1 MNRVYLILLVV
12 CFYVAQLS
20 AQLTNWEKMP
30 NTYGGDFT
38 NIVRVN
44 DTLYA
49 CQGSLSYLYEFHVSY
64 DEGTHWEKL
73 EIPPPSGSGNI
84 IHLSQ
89 NGNFISRKINN
100 VPQKDTL
107 HFFTSNKGLTWD
119 TVQIPN
125 CKVFFEL
132 SNGTWIDLTVDGWIK
147 KSFDHGNSWQNM
159 QYLGAGF
166 SHIREIENGKILGYV
181 EPETDSTKLLYSSD
195 YGNTWSLIPISHR
208 LTSTWNEIP
217 SFYATSI
224 TSQGVIFYY
233 PNSSSSIY
241 RSTNGGTT
249 FVEVEDIPTD
259 RILELSSGRLIS
271 FMGYLG
277 YCSNIPNLH
286 YSDDQGVTWHVLSEE
301 YIEII
306 NQKEINNEFI
316 FCRSRTNSI
325 YKTTNGNT
333 WTFTGQGLIGYGI
346 DFSYLRTRVIHDS
359 LYYHY
364 KGSGIWRNKGNQ
376 PELKHIE
383 GIIDGVG
390 ILNTNKTGERLYI
403 TSFLHRLYY
412 TENYGDS
419 IREIFLPNFEACQYS
434 IDDFGEI
441 PDTDTLYISSFEGF
455 LVSTDKGFSWHKKF
469 EEPMIGFMIHPS
481 GRFICQNKN
490 TKKFIYSDD
499 NGETWH
505 PSNDNG
511 DNLVATIGLEGNSG
525 KLCISPNGVIYVLRH
540 ASSQGNSGEYLWKSY
555 DAGINWIKCPTKMNN
570 SDILFVSDNN
580 VIYLTN
586 NGSVYT
592 SADEG
597 LSWQIFEI
605 APDIHIHHMA
615 ISPSQKIYA
624 CVINPEAVGT
634 AQLITL
640 RSTTAATQGA
650 FLHGK
655 VEKDADGD
663 CGTVDPSNPLTNWI
677 VKAENAEHEYFI
689 QTAYDGSYT
698 FFIDTGFYE
707 VSATTPNAIWW
718 QGCNNLQVANLDSLF
733 SRDTANFLFTA
744 QAECPLMS
752 VQVSAPFLRRC
763 FTSAVYVNYCNVG
776 TVDADSAYVDITLDP
791 YLSITSAPLPYVDLG
806 NHSYRFYLD
815 TVKFGTCG
823 DFQFNVYTA
832 CGDSTVLGQTHCI
845 VAHGFPDSLCAP
857 VPNWSGA
864 YLEASA
870 TCQDSIIHLKLQNT
884 GNAASQE
891 LEYIIIED
899 DIVLF
904 QDSEEYAPLETME
917 FDFPANGKTWRIES
931 EQEPGHP
938 FSSRAL
944 AFDEGCAGFESL
956 GFITQ
961 FSVNGWTPSIHQF
974 CAQNQGSYDPNDKQG
989 FPTGSGEEHNIRPNT
1004 SVDYLIR
1011 FQNTGTDTAFTV
1023 IVRDTL
1029 SPLWDPTTFQM
1040 GPTSHPV
1047 IAKLSGEGILGFEFY
1062 NINLPDSS
1070 TNLAASQGF
1079 LQFSIQPYEDVP
1091 LGSVLENKAHI
1102 YFDFNEAITTNTTW
1116 HTLSLPSVSGSTTI
1130 SGPKPTPTLMV
1141 SPNPFVHDIQ
1151 ITTIDEHSG
1160 PLTLTFYDN
1169 HGRKVLSKKGNG
1181 TFHLHQENHLFPGL
1195 YQVEIRDENNLI
1207 LGSGKIL
1214 KK

>member
-12 CFYVAQLS
+12 CFYVVQLS
-20 AQLTNWEKMP
+20 AQPTNWEKMP
-30 NTYGGDFT
+30 DTYGGEFIT
-38 NIVRVN
+38 IVQVN
-44 DTLYA
+44 DTLYTHEN
-49 CQGSLSYLYEFHVSY
+49 LSPGNLHVSY
-64 DEGTHWEKL
+64 DEGAQWKKIQ
-73 EIPPPSGSGNI
+73 IPTPPGSGSI
-84 IHLSQ
+84 IHLST
-89 NGNFISRKINN
+89 NGNFISRRINFTN
-100 VPQKDTL
+100 NDTL
-107 HFFTSNKGLTWD
+107 YFFTSNKGLTWD

-125 CKVFFEL
+125 HKLFIEL
-132 SNGTWIDLTVDGWIK
+132 SNSTWLVLTKDGWIK
-147 KSFDHGNSWQNM
+147 KSFDHGDSWQNV
-159 QYLGAGF
+159 QYIGAGR
-166 SHIREIENGKILGYV
+166 SHFREVENGKLLGYI
-181 EPETDSTKLLYSSD
+181 EPETDSTKLLYSGD
-195 YGNTWSLIPISHR
+195 YGNTWNFIPISHR
-208 LTSTWNEIP
+208 LLSNHQKP
-217 SFYATSI
+217 SMNTTFM
-224 TSQGVIFYY
+224 TSQGVIFYF
-233 PNSSSSIY
+233 PLTVNGSFF
-241 RSTNGGTT
+241 RSTNGGAT
-249 FVEVEDIPTD
+249 FEEININNFYPEM
-259 RILELSSGRLIS
+259 ILELSSGRLIAFS
-271 FMGYLG
+271 QYSGTCSGYTTS
-277 YCSNIPNLH
+277 YF
-286 YSDDQGVTWHVLSEE
+286 SDDQGATWHTPS
-301 YIEII
+301 IETIFPLF
-306 NQKEINNEFI
+306 QKETNNDFI
-316 FCRSRTNSI
+316 FCLS
-325 YKTTNGNT
+325 TTNGVYKSPDGNN
-333 WTFTGQGLIGYGI
+333 WKWAGKGLIGAGKDRY
-346 DFSYLRTRVIHDS
+346 YLKTRVINDS

-364 KGSGIWRNKGNQ
+364 MGSGVWRNKGNQ
-376 PELKHIE
+376 SELKHIE
-383 GIIDGVG
+383 GIMEGVMFF
-390 ILNTNKTGERLYI
+390 NTNLSGEKLYI
-403 TSFLHRLYY
+403 TSYDQRLYY
-412 TENYGDS
+412 SENYGDS
-419 IREIFLPNFEACQYS
+419 IREIILPNAEICFYS
-434 IDDFGEI
+434 INDFGAI
-441 PDTDTLYISSFEGF
+441 PDTDTLYISSFKGF
-455 LVSTDKGFSWHKKF
+455 FISPDKGINWYQKYN
-469 EEPMIGFMIHPS
+469 EPIVGFMIHPS
-481 GRFICQNKN
+481 GRLICQNYN

-505 PSNDNG
+505 QSNDSGAFDLTSWNG
-511 DNLVATIGLEGNSG
+511 EI
-525 KLCISPNGVIYVLRH
+525 KKISPSGVIYVFRSAALQSDK
-540 ASSQGNSGEYLWKSY
+540 AYLWKSY
-555 DAGINWIKCPTKMNN
+555 DAGLNWIKCPSKL
-570 SDILFVSDNN
+570 SEPESFFVSDNE
-580 VIYLTN
+580 VLYVLGAGT
-586 NGSVYT
+586 VYT

-597 LSWQIFEI
+597 LSWQ
-605 APDIHIHHMA
+605 ALNLLSDYGIHH
-615 ISPSQKIYA
+615 ITVSPSSQKIYA
-624 CVINPEAVGT
+624 CVIDLEDLN
-634 AQLITL
+634 LKL
-640 RSTTAATQGA
+640 FRSTTAATQGA
-650 FLHGK
+650 FLYGK

-663 CGTVDPSNPLTNWI
+663 CGTEDPSNPLTNWI
-677 VKAENAEHEYFI
+677 VKAENAEHAYFI

-707 VSATTPNAIWW
+707 VSAAASNEIWW

-776 TVDADSAYVDITLDP
+776 TVDADSAYVDVTLDP

-815 TVKFGTCG
+815 PVPFGTCG
-823 DFQFNVYTA
+823 DFQLNVYTA

-857 VPNWSGA
+857 APNWSGA
-864 YLEASA
+864 YVEANA

-904 QDSEEYAPLETME
+904 QDNEEYDPQEIIE

-944 AFDEGCAGFESL
+944 AFDEGCAGFASL
-956 GFITQ
+956 GFITR

-974 CAQNQGSYDPNDKQG
+974 CIQNQGSYDPNDKQG

-1004 SVDYLIR
+1004 KVDYLIR

-1023 IVRDTL
+1023 VVRDTL

-1047 IAKLSGEGILGFEFY
+1047 IVKLSGEGILAFEFY

-1130 SGPKPTPTLMV
+1130 SGPQPTPTLKV

-1169 HGRKVLSKKGNG
+1169 HGRAVLSTKGNG
-1181 TFHLHQENHLFPGL
+1181 TFHLHHDNQLLPGL
-1195 YQVEIRDENNLI
+1195 YQVEIRDENNFI
-1207 LGSGKIL
+1207 LGSGKVL